1 MKIINAVYCKKHHKI
16 LYSLNQHH
24 FNSCGNDCGCFID
37 GEGLRVGFDN
47 PDDIMHLQL
56 NGDFML
62 SNLLQKAYNNGCKL
76 DMNNMGTF
84 QLYQSSNKGFYSQL
98 VINWDEFEVEF
109 DKVAKDHYSN
119 ILLSYLEAKEKGLMR

>member
-16 LYSLNQHH
+16 LYSLNPHH
-24 FNSCGNDCGCFID
+24 FNTCGNDCGCFID

-62 SNLLQKAYNNGCKL
+62 SNLFQRAYNNDCKL
-76 DMNNMGTF
+76 TMSNMGTF
-84 QLYQSSNKGFYSQL
+84 QLYQSSNEGFYSQL
-98 VINWDEFEVEF
+98 VINWDEFKEEF
-109 DKVAKDHYSN
+109 HKIAKDNYSS
-119 ILLSYLEAKEKGLMR
+119 ILLSYLDAKERGLI

>member
-1 MKIINAVYCKKHHKI
+1 MYCKKHHKI

-24 FNSCGNDCGCFID
+24 FNACGNGCGCFID

-62 SNLLQKAYNNGCKL
+62 SNLLQKAYNNGNKL
-76 DMNNMGTF
+76 DMKNMGTF

-119 ILLSYLEAKEKGLMR
+119 ILLSYLEAKEKGLV